1 MGFLDKI
8 IDNLPIELHLPG
20 YRFCGPG
27 SKLQMRLKRGD
38 QPKNQLDA
46 FCLQHDLAYA
56 NKNEEQGNK
65 NQEQANKKRA
75 DADLVL
81 EKQASL
87 LARTKGTSLRERSE
101 ARFVQLAMAAKRKLR
116 GGEKKEKT

>member
-1 MGFLDKI
+1 
-8 IDNLPIELHLPG
+8 
-20 YRFCGPG
+20 
-27 SKLQMRLKRGD
+27 MRLKRGD

-46 FCLQHDLAYA
+46 FCLQHDLTYD

-65 NQEQANKKRA
+65 NPEQANKKRA

-101 ARFVQLAMAAKRKLR
+101 ARLVHLAMAAKRKL
-116 GGEKKEKT
+116 GGGRKKRKHKSRFLQVPRFDGTGRRRKGKKGGLSCR